1 MRTYKMRY
9 PNEPRNQS
17 YDKDYG
23 FLFFVKKMGENLSSK
38 YGQKTLA
45 TTKNSV
51 TECSKIQHRQLVIKI
66 LIKRAEIN
74 TSAASQKISGKS
86 KASTTP
92 ALKDETLMEIPR
104 ENYIPPEK
112 RQQVVDELR

>member
-51 TECSKIQHRQLVIKI
+51 TECSKI
-66 LIKRAEIN
+66 
-74 TSAASQKISGKS
+74 
-86 KASTTP
+86 
-92 ALKDETLMEIPR
+92 
-104 ENYIPPEK
+104 
-112 RQQVVDELR
+112 

>member
-1 MRTYKMRY
+1 M
-9 PNEPRNQS
+9 
-17 YDKDYG
+17 
-23 FLFFVKKMGENLSSK
+23 
-38 YGQKTLA
+38 
-45 TTKNSV
+45 
-51 TECSKIQHRQLVIKI
+51 IKI

-74 TSAASQKISGKS
+74 TSAASQEISGKS